1 VAERGRLL
9 ARLGDLP
16 FLAPHPS
23 ESNFILCRVT
33 EGDAR
38 ELKLAMELMGVL
50 VRYYSTPLLRDY
62 IRISVGTPA
71 QTDAVIAALQQ
82 VGLKS

>member
-1 VAERGRLL
+1 
-9 ARLGDLP
+9 
-16 FLAPHPS
+16 
-23 ESNFILCRVT
+23 VT

-38 ELKLAMELMGVL
+38 ELKLALELMGVL